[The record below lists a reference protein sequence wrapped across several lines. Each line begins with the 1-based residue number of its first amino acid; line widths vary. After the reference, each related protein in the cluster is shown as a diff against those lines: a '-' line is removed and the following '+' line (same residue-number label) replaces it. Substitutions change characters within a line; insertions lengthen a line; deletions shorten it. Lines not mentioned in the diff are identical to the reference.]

1 MEIFLSRFFKFL
13 LSITKKILYD
23 RIDENIERKYYSMLK
38 KIKVWLN
45 KLSPA
50 QAISGY
56 YLLAV
61 TVSVLLLSIPAVH
74 LPGVKIAFI
83 DTVFTA
89 VSAVSVTGL
98 TVVDISETYST
109 FGYFVI
115 MFVLQFGG
123 IGIMALGT
131 FFWLILGRKIGL
143 RSRRLIMADHNQF
156 ALSGLVNLIREII
169 KIILVIEIIGALI
182 LGFHFLKY
190 YPTWQESFLHGLF
203 ASVSATTNAGMAITG
218 TSLVPYKGD
227 YFVQLI
233 NILLIMLGAIG
244 FPVLIEAKQYLYNK
258 KNEQGLSFRFSLFT
272 KVTTITYAILFVLG
286 TIAIFVLEFQN
297 YFKGMSWHESFF
309 YALFQSATTR
319 SAGLTT
325 MDISEF
331 SIPTLLVLSILM
343 FIGASP
349 SSVGGG
355 IRTTTF
361 ALNILFVFH
370 FTKGIRDIK
379 IFNRE
384 LHQDDI
390 LKSLAITILASGMC
404 FISVVILCFT
414 EKQHELI
421 EIIFE
426 VCSAFGTTG
435 LSMGITPDL
444 SITGKGIIMILMFI
458 GRIGLTSFL
467 FIIGGKEKKA
477 NYHYPKERIITG

>member
-1 MEIFLSRFFKFL
+1 MW
-13 LSITKKILYD
+13 
-23 RIDENIERKYYSMLK
+23 K

-45 KLSPA
+45 RLSPA
-50 QAISGY
+50 QVISGY

-61 TVSVLLLSIPAVH
+61 TVSVLLLRIPAVH
-74 LPGVKIAFI
+74 QPGVKVSFI

-98 TVVDISETYST
+98 TVINISETYST

-169 KIILVIEIIGALI
+169 KIILVIELIGAI
-182 LGFHFLKY
+182 VLGFHFLKY
-190 YPTWQESFLHGLF
+190 YPTWNEAFLHGLF
-203 ASVSATTNAGMAITG
+203 AAVSATTNAGMDITG
-218 TSLVPYKGD
+218 GSLIPFKND

-233 NILLIMLGAIG
+233 TIILIALGAIG
-244 FPVLIEAKQYLYNK
+244 FPVLIEAKQYLFNK
-258 KNEQGLSFRFSLFT
+258 KNELGLAFRFSLFT
-272 KVTTITYAILFVLG
+272 KLTTLTYVILLVIG
-286 TIAIFVLEFQN
+286 TIAILLLEFQN
-297 YFKGMSWHESFF
+297 YFKGLSWHQSFF
-309 YALFQSATTR
+309 YALFQSASTR

-325 MDISEF
+325 MDINEYSL
-331 SIPTLLVLSILM
+331 PTLLLLSILM

-361 ALNILFVFH
+361 ALNILFIFH
-370 FTKGIRDIK
+370 FAKGIRDIK

-404 FISVVILCFT
+404 FLSVLIMCFT

-435 LSMGITPDL
+435 MSMGITPEL
-444 SITGKGIIMILMFI
+444 SFIGKCIIMILMFI

-467 FIIGGKEKKA
+467 FIIGGKEEKT
-477 NYHYPKERIITG
+477 NYHYPKERIIIG

>member
-1 MEIFLSRFFKFL
+1 MW
-13 LSITKKILYD
+13 
-23 RIDENIERKYYSMLK
+23 K

-45 KLSPA
+45 RLSPA
-50 QAISGY
+50 QVISGY

-61 TVSVLLLSIPAVH
+61 TVSVLLLRIPAVH
-74 LPGVKIAFI
+74 LPGVEVSFI

-98 TVVDISETYST
+98 TVVNISETYST

-169 KIILVIEIIGALI
+169 KIILVIELIGAI
-182 LGFHFLKY
+182 VLGFHFLKY
-190 YPTWQESFLHGLF
+190 YPTWNEAFLHGLF
-203 ASVSATTNAGMAITG
+203 ASVSATTNAGMDITG
-218 TSLVPYKGD
+218 ASLVPFKSD

-233 NILLIMLGAIG
+233 TVILIALGAIG
-244 FPVLIEAKQYLYNK
+244 FPVLIEAKQYLFNK
-258 KNEQGLSFRFSLFT
+258 KSENGLAFRFSLFT
-272 KVTTITYAILFVLG
+272 KLTTLTYVILLVIG
-286 TIAIFVLEFQN
+286 TIAILILEFQH
-297 YFKGMSWHESFF
+297 YFKGMSWHQSFF
-309 YALFQSATTR
+309 YALFQSASTR

-325 MDISEF
+325 MDINEF
-331 SIPTLLVLSILM
+331 SLPTLLLLSILM

-361 ALNILFVFH
+361 ALNILFIFH
-370 FTKGIRDIK
+370 FAKGIRDIK

-404 FISVVILCFT
+404 FLSVLIMCFT
-414 EKQHELI
+414 EKQHDLI

-435 LSMGITPDL
+435 MSMGITPDL
-444 SITGKGIIMILMFI
+444 SFVGKCIIMILMFI

-467 FIIGGKEKKA
+467 FIIGGKEEKTK
-477 NYHYPKERIITG
+477 YHYPKERIIIG